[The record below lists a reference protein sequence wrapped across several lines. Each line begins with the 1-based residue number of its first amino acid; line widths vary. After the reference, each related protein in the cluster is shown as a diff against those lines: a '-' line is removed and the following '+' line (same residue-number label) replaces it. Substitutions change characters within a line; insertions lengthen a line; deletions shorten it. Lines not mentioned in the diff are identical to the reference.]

1 MYGLDKVPCQ
11 KLYHANNS
19 PFLLRAPKV
28 LDLILGQLTELSS
41 CPHDPDGFLG
51 LSGKIIS
58 VTVDDSE
65 FVASL
70 GVLLSVMFLITIILH
85 TAGDITDVITAVAR
99 THTNAL
105 IIDRLFIVSDM
116 LPPSDVHIPR
126 YFTNISTVLGNTAY
140 ELFVLAPI
148 KSG

>member
-1 MYGLDKVPCQ
+1 M
-11 KLYHANNS
+11 
-19 PFLLRAPKV
+19 
-28 LDLILGQLTELSS
+28 
-41 CPHDPDGFLG
+41 
-51 LSGKIIS
+51 SGKIIS

-126 YFTNISTVLGNTAY
+126 CFTNISTVLGNTVS